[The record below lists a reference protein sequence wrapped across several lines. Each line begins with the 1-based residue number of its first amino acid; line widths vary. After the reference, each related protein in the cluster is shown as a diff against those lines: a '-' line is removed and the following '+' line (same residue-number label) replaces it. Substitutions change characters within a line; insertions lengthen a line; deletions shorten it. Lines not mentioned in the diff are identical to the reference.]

1 MALWRYDRDTESTRW
16 RHPSRRRD
24 FRFAT
29 PSVRDHAFGQDRGDP
44 PFPSD
49 SGYQRNPRAGAPS
62 TLVVT
67 IASMLPPHMVC
78 DRCQPPAPW
87 GDPRRLWLARSRGSP
102 IAHRDRP
109 PNLSRR
115 QRGCDL
121 RKRGAQDQN
130 RGGASGMPAGLSTG
144 IALPLSISEP
154 TARKWIAVADFE
166 GDRGDVNV
174 GQERSVWFQ

>member
-1 MALWRYDRDTESTRW
+1 MIGIRKARTGGI
-16 RHPSRRRD
+16 HPGGGTAGSPLQ
-24 FRFAT
+24 ASAIA
-29 PSVRDHAFGQDRGDP
+29 PLGQDRRDP

-67 IASMLPPHMVC
+67 IASMLPPHMVR

-87 GDPRRLWLARSRGSP
+87 GDPRRLWLARSRG
-102 IAHRDRP
+102 RQLRNGDRP

-144 IALPLSISEP
+144 MALPLSISEP
-154 TARKWIAVADFE
+154 TARKRIA
-166 GDRGDVNV
+166 GLRGRPRRRKRRSRAVRLVPVND
-174 GQERSVWFQ
+174 